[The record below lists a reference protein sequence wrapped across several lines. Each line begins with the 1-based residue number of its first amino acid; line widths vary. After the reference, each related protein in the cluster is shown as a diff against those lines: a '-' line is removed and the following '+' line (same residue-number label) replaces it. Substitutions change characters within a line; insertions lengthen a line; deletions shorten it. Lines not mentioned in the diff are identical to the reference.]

1 MSVLSFQGVT
11 RRYGDV
17 VALNRVDLDLEPG
30 IMALVG
36 PNASGKS
43 TFMRIAT
50 GHSRP
55 NTGTVTAF
63 GEPVWDNPN
72 VTRRLGFVPEQD
84 AFYEYMSGLE
94 FTASLARLHGFG
106 VSESYALAEEELE
119 HLGLGEGMH
128 RPIKSYS
135 KGMRQRAKL
144 AQALVHSP
152 DLLLL
157 DEPLLGCDPIARRRI
172 ADRIRSLRNEGCTI
186 LVSTHILPEVE
197 RLTKEVAILYGG
209 RLVATGAINEVR
221 AALQDA
227 PSRVRL
233 FTQAPRKV
241 AATIAAWTDVDGV
254 TVRSESVDVET
265 ARLLSFMDKVQNH
278 THANWK
284 LQGWET
290 MDSDLDSLF
299 GYVTAGGGA

>member
-1 MSVLSFQGVT
+1 MSILQFDGVT

-17 VALNRVDLDLEPG
+17 VALNRVDLELEPG

-50 GHSRP
+50 GHSKP
-55 NTGTVTAF
+55 SAGTVTAF
-63 GEPVWDNPN
+63 GESVWNNPN
-72 VTRRLGFVPEQD
+72 VTKRLGFVPEQD
-84 AFYEYMSGLE
+84 AFYEYMTGLE

-106 VSESYALAEEELE
+106 VSDSYAMAEEELE

-172 ADRIRSLRNEGCTI
+172 ADRIRGLRNEGCTI

-197 RLTKEVAILYGG
+197 RLTKDVAILFGG

-233 FTQAPRKV
+233 YTHAPRKV
-241 AATIAAWTDVDGV
+241 AATIAAWEAVDGV
-254 TVRSESVDVET
+254 VVRSESVDVET
-265 ARLLSFMDKVQNH
+265 GRVLTFLDQVQDH
-278 THANWK
+278 GHANWK
-284 LQGWET
+284 LNGWET
-290 MDSDLDSLF
+290 LDSDLDSLF
-299 GYVTAGGGA
+299 GYVTAGGAA